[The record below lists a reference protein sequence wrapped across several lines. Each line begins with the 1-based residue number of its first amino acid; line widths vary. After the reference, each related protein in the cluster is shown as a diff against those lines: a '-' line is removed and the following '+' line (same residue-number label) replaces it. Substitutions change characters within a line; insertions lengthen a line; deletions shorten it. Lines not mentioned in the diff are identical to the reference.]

1 MDLNGCSARGLV
13 RSYRGHLK
21 VWCARRIKVKQFG
34 EDNSD
39 IKLIPNTEEMYISF
53 SKILKYDSNKEIE
66 LRFIDSFKFLSSSDK
81 LSKNLEK
88 NQLKELAKYFPREHL
103 DLITKKLAYPYKYM
117 DSPEKFYETQ
127 LPFIEKF
134 YSSLNN
140 ENVIEEGYY
149 DAQEIWNKFKIQN
162 LQEFT
167 DLYNKIDII
176 LLSDIMENF
185 RNISLKTYK

>member
-1 MDLNGCSARGLV
+1 MHSLSGYVA
-13 RSYRGHLK
+13 HLF
-21 VWCARRIKVKQFG
+21 IKQFG

-66 LRFIDSFKFLSSSDK
+66 LRFIDSFKFLSSSVK

-88 NQLKELAKYFPREHL
+88 NQLKELAKYFPREYL

-167 DLYNKIDII
+167 NLYNKIDII